1 MNKSGFLYALGAFC
15 LWGFLPIFWKLLSDV
30 PSLESLAHRVV
41 WSMLLLVLMLLVMG
55 KTAWIR
61 PTLRDKRK
69 LWVTL
74 LASIMLSINWGL
86 FIYAINI
93 GEVLSASLGYYI
105 NPLLSVLI
113 GVLFFRETLRPWQWV
128 SIVAAASGVLWLTWS
143 FGELPWIGLVLA
155 ASFGVYGAL
164 KKMAVLGPI
173 EGLAI
178 ETSGVFLPAL
188 GYLIYLSWIGEG
200 VFIAAGPFT
209 SWMLAS
215 SAVATAVPLL
225 LFAAAAQRIPL
236 SMVGMM
242 QYIAPTLQLLLGIF
256 LYHEAFPAERLIGFA
271 FIWLALIVFT
281 SEGLFFRRKQIQ
293 IGAAVVVKP

>member
-1 MNKSGFLYALGAFC
+1 MNKPGFLYALGAFG
-15 LWGFLPIFWKLLSDV
+15 LWGFLPIFWKLLADV
-30 PSLESLAHRVV
+30 SAWESLAHRVV
-41 WSMLLLVLMLLVMG
+41 WSMILLVIILLAMK
-55 KTAWIR
+55 KTDWIR

-69 LWVTL
+69 MWLTL

-93 GEVLSASLGYYI
+93 GEVLSSSLGYYI

-113 GVLFFRETLRPWQWV
+113 GVLFFKENLRLGQWL
-128 SIVAAASGVLWLTWS
+128 SIAAAASGVLWLTWS

-178 ETSGVFLPAL
+178 ETAGVFLPAL
-188 GYLIYLSWIGEG
+188 AYLLYLGWMGTG
-200 VFIAAGPFT
+200 VFISAGPFT
-209 SWMLAS
+209 SWVLVS
-215 SAVATAVPLL
+215 SAFATAIPLL

-236 SMVGMM
+236 SMIGMM
-242 QYIAPTLQLLLGIF
+242 QYIAPTLQLLLGVF
-256 LYHEAFPAERLIGFA
+256 LYHEPFPAERLIGFA
-271 FIWLALIVFT
+271 FIWLALLVFT
-281 SEGLFFRRKQIQ
+281 AEGLWHQR
-293 IGAAVVVKP
+293 GTAVIPAVIK